1 MSKVRVNVYLNGPTS
16 DAPGN
21 VHGTL
26 KKFVCADLATEMP
39 PEALTFREI
48 SYTEGY
54 PRWSI
59 NGKDISMF
67 SIAIDPQ
74 YVGDYVLTAGC
85 EPIVD
90 VGIESQQ
97 IVENQEYNIVP
108 KQDVAFTIAAQGTR
122 PDDWYVRGDT
132 KYYIKE
138 TKTYNGIT
146 YNYWNPVGFTNP
158 NNQYAPA
165 TFDPNETYY
174 TTDKPMAMD
183 VYFASN
189 AHFGM
194 ATSLGLEQNYGN
206 YIETRRLFG
215 PSGYNWRPSYPYLSG
230 AMPGLW
236 KSDWEGGQIPG
247 AYTWDY
253 TITTAS
259 VIANTYDYRW
269 KVYMFAHQMNNETYI
284 GFLYTIENGLGIV

>member
-1 MSKVRVNVYLNGPTS
+1 MSKVRVNVYLNGPTF

-59 NGKDISMF
+59 NNKDIDMF

-85 EPIVD
+85 EPIID
-90 VGIESQQ
+90 VGITSQQ
-97 IVENQEYNIVP
+97 ITENEEYNIVSKP
-108 KQDVAFTIAAQGTR
+108 DATFTIAAQGTR

-138 TKTYNGIT
+138 TKTYNGVS
-146 YNYWNPVGFTNP
+146 YNVWNPVGFTNP

-174 TTDKPMAMD
+174 ITDSPTAMD

-194 ATSLGLEQNYGN
+194 VMQIGLEQNYGN

-236 KSDWEGGQIPG
+236 KSDWEGGHIPG

-253 TITTAS
+253 TIPTAS